1 LRRSSAAFHPLPLV
15 IEHHSLELRFRSEV
29 EEQTNLNF
37 GRPQIVEK
45 LSFMSRVN
53 ATGGFDLKNHQILNR
68 NVWLEHANDD
78 PAKPDFERL
87 LWRNEQS
94 RLG

>member
-1 LRRSSAAFHPLPLV
+1 
-15 IEHHSLELRFRSEV
+15 
-29 EEQTNLNF
+29 
-37 GRPQIVEK
+37 
-45 LSFMSRVN
+45 MSRVN